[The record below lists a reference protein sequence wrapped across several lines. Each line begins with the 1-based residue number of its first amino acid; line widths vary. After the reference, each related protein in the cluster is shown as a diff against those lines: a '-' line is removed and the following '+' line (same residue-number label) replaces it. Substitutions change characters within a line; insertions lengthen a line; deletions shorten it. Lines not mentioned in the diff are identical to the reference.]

1 MTKTKA
7 FTGIPLECQILAAA
21 FDEVFKIF
29 YQSVDFATVIRFEII
44 FLSQQDVFVRG
55 NMISIQGNIL
65 SSQ

>member
-1 MTKTKA
+1 M
-7 FTGIPLECQILAAA
+7 LAAA

-44 FLSQQDVFVRG
+44 FLSQQDVFVRR